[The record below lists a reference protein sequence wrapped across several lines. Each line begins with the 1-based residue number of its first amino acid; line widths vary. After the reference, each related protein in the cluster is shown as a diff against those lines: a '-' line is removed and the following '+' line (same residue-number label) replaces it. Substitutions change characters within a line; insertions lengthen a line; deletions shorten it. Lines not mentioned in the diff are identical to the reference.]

1 MEFKLRNLREMP
13 DQAKDDYTVLVILSY
28 YLKPFYHSYNN

>member
-13 DQAKDDYTVLVILSY
+13 DQAKDDDTALVILSY
-28 YLKPFYHSYNN
+28 YSNPFYHSYNH